1 MSKLEQG
8 IDKNGNFDQDFR
20 KPDWFDQKLFDE
32 GRQFANKYNFACS
45 MSSLTSLVLGLSFER
60 LLEVLVYTNFSDTKE
75 KSFWRY
81 FDTGMHIRTWRETD
95 VFEPGS
101 AGNKSIR
108 RIRQIHKVV
117 RSRATEHFGHNKVY
131 LSQTD
136 LALTLIGFVGP
147 ILGQPDLFGVEEKD
161 REMAGFIH
169 MWRVL
174 GYLHGIE
181 DEYNPFEIND
191 PLKTRISLFNAL
203 QETLIPNLHK
213 PPKMFLPMTS
223 AICAW
228 AGPLNSFFSFLNSGL
243 RRYKAGCIEYGI
255 KIQFD
260 EKTVTLLDEVEK
272 MYQCKTFREKF
283 SYYWL
288 KFIFWL
294 YSYPIG
300 RWAWHSMQE
309 RLVRLIQ
316 LRKRP
321 EAAKF
326 Q

>member
-1 MSKLEQG
+1 
-8 IDKNGNFDQDFR
+8 
-20 KPDWFDQKLFDE
+20 
-32 GRQFANKYNFACS
+32 
-45 MSSLTSLVLGLSFER
+45 
-60 LLEVLVYTNFSDTKE
+60 
-75 KSFWRY
+75 
-81 FDTGMHIRTWRETD
+81 
-95 VFEPGS
+95 
-101 AGNKSIR
+101 
-108 RIRQIHKVV
+108 
-117 RSRATEHFGHNKVY
+117 
-131 LSQTD
+131 
-136 LALTLIGFVGP
+136 
-147 ILGQPDLFGVEEKD
+147 
-161 REMAGFIH
+161 
-169 MWRVL
+169 
-174 GYLHGIE
+174 
-181 DEYNPFEIND
+181 
-191 PLKTRISLFNAL
+191 
-203 QETLIPNLHK
+203 
-213 PPKMFLPMTS
+213 MTS

-228 AGPLNSFFSFLNSGL
+228 AGPLNSFFRYKVSGCSILTVLSFLNSGL

-326 Q
+326 K